1 MKKFLTI
8 GFVGALIMIGG
19 RGSSNVSAAAPTGTV
34 PAKVT
39 ICHRTNSVTNPYT
52 RITVAQS
59 AIGSSGSKHGSLHD
73 DWATSLYGSKPVPN
87 VFNPSKTYPSN
98 DKNWGDI
105 IPDVDVNGNPFT
117 GSGAGLNYSGIGIAI
132 YNGTGI
138 YAGLCGD
145 SDTTTTT
152 TTSPG
157 DTTTTSPGDTTT
169 TSPGDSTTTSPGDST
184 TTSPEVSATRKL
196 KGKIWVDSNRNGRKD
211 SNEKIMK
218 DYSIVVSPG
227 PGNTETE
234 TFTVETDE
242 NGDYEIADLPPG
254 NWIVRPAA
262 LPSEDY
268 EAVFDTDSDLE
279 ASDWVV
285 GASVPGEGE
294 ATADFSLALTA
305 LAVEEGVPE
314 SIGAAPPVV
323 EDTLPETGSNTLET
337 LVFVTSLTL
346 LGWFLV
352 RVARRQDLGING

>member
-8 GFVGALIMIGG
+8 SFVGALIMIGG
-19 RGSSNVSAAAPTGTV
+19 RGSSNVSAAAPTGKV

-52 RITVAQS
+52 RITVDQD
-59 AIGSSGSKHGSLHD
+59 AIGTSRSKHGSGAHD

-157 DTTTTSPGDTTT
+157 DPGETGDT
-169 TSPGDSTTTSPGDST
+169 T

-196 KGKIWVDSNRNGRKD
+196 KGKIWVDSNRDGRKD
-211 SNEKIMK
+211 SNERIMK
-218 DYSIVVSPG
+218 DFRITVSPG

-254 NWIVRPAA
+254 NWIVRPASI
-262 LPSEDY
+262 PSEDY
-268 EAVFDTDSDLE
+268 EAVSDTDSDLE
-279 ASDWVV
+279 DSDWVV
-285 GASVPGEGE
+285 SASVPDEGE

-337 LVFVTSLTL
+337 LLFVTSLTL